1 MPGNSDEHSKKD
13 EKKETQSPISS
24 PPPAPITTGPVA
36 PPSEQVSK
44 YDGMNEPDT
53 QKETEF
59 SGYGDVINYY
69 EKYLKENPLE
79 TPEQKKK
86 RERMEKWEGIVSG
99 ISDAV
104 SAASNL
110 YFTSQYAPNM
120 YDHRS
125 NLSDKAKERWDK
137 GKADRDALLKQ
148 HLNYAL
154 KIGQL
159 KDADRNWRRQ
169 LEQDKIKA
177 AQRAHDNAIADAKE
191 KRAAQL
197 HDLDILFRNNKIDGA
212 KADAKR
218 KEIEAQYAD
227 ELNKA
232 KVNRE
237 QAAAN
242 ANQSRANYYDR
253 GGSGGKQGEYPWYDK
268 EGNLHYARD
277 YGAMRQNAIMHGT
290 WVEEE
295 DKSTVENSTSFDK
308 GKKTETNT
316 TTKKKGEGRSRK
328 PLGLNWGTSSS
339 SNNETD
345 W

>member
-1 MPGNSDEHSKKD
+1 MPGSNEYSQY
-13 EKKETQSPISS
+13 KEEEPIKAA
-24 PPPAPITTGPVA
+24 PPNTPGGTPPAAGTKVEEPV
-36 PPSEQVSK
+36 SNYDQVYKILEQQIA
-44 YDGMNEPDT
+44 N
-53 QKETEF
+53 
-59 SGYGDVINYY
+59 
-69 EKYLKENPLE
+69 NPLE

-99 ISDAV
+99 IGDAV

-125 NLSDKAKERWDK
+125 SLSEKAKARWDKAKAE
-137 GKADRDALLKQ
+137 RDAKLNQ
-148 HLNYAL
+148 HLNYAIKL
-154 KIGQL
+154 GQL

-177 AQRAHDNAIADAKE
+177 VQREHDNAIADAKE
-191 KRAAQL
+191 QRERDL
-197 HDLDILFRNNKIDGA
+197 HELDILFRNNKIDGA
-212 KADAKR
+212 KAEAKK
-218 KEIEAQYAD
+218 KEIDAQYAD

-232 KVNRE
+232 KVARE
-237 QAAAN
+237 QAATN

-316 TTKKKGEGRSRK
+316 TTKKKGEGHSKK
-328 PLGLNWGTSSS
+328 PTGLGWGKSSS
-339 SNNETD
+339 NETD

>member
-1 MPGNSDEHSKKD
+1 MSGNSDEHSKTD
-13 EKKETQSPISS
+13 EKKETQAPISS

-44 YDGMNEPDT
+44 YDGMKQPAMRNP
-53 QKETEF
+53 EF
-59 SGYGDVINYY
+59 TGNGDVINYL
-69 EKYLKENPLE
+69 EKYIEEHPLE

-86 RERMEKWEGIVSG
+86 RERMEKWEGIISG
-99 ISDAV
+99 IGDAV

-125 NLSDKAKERWDK
+125 SLSDKAKARWDK
-137 GKADRDALLKQ
+137 AKAERDAKLNQ
-148 HLNYAL
+148 HLNYAIKL
-154 KIGQL
+154 GQL

-169 LEQDKIKA
+169 LEQDEIKA
-177 AQRAHDNAIADAKE
+177 AQREHDNAIADAKE

-197 HDLDILFRNNKIDGA
+197 HELDINFRNNKIDGA
-212 KADAKR
+212 KAEAEK
-218 KEIEAQYAD
+218 KKIEAQYAD

-232 KVNRE
+232 KVARE
-237 QAAAN
+237 QAAAG

-316 TTKKKGEGRSRK
+316 TTKKKGEGHSRK